1 MLMLNKYLNKNND
14 LLWTTY
20 EHWYPF
26 VYSIVAVIIYNVFF
40 KTISIQNMD
49 NVLNSVVSFASILIG
64 FLGVI
69 ITLLFGQIKT
79 TIVRTLFCLPQY
91 KASLEKYFIRSC
103 QTGFLII
110 ILSICMFFKSEI
122 LQLWRMEDGKQEIN
136 TIFNSIWLWVLLYF
150 LLTSYR
156 VISITMKVI
165 FLSIEDSNDD
175 ESTLDDDQRK
185 KLRDKYS
192 E

>member
-1 MLMLNKYLNKNND
+1 
-14 LLWTTY
+14 
-20 EHWYPF
+20 
-26 VYSIVAVIIYNVFF
+26 
-40 KTISIQNMD
+40 
-49 NVLNSVVSFASILIG
+49 
-64 FLGVI
+64 
-69 ITLLFGQIKT
+69 
-79 TIVRTLFCLPQY
+79 
-91 KASLEKYFIRSC
+91 
-103 QTGFLII
+103 
-110 ILSICMFFKSEI
+110 MFFKSEI